1 MKREVRLLLIF
12 LVGGL
17 FMAVAGG
24 AAMWW
29 VMKPPGQG
37 GDVRASEE
45 KIRDPGEF
53 KYVNLEKVV
62 VMLRG
67 AAGEPLSHYMAMDL
81 VFKAPIEH
89 EKAVKQHLPL
99 LRSIAVKA
107 MSAYTLEKATMM
119 TVDEFAADINAAY
132 RDSYAADR
140 TAMPFVEA
148 MIGKL
153 IIE

>member
-12 LVGGL
+12 LVSGL

-24 AAMWW
+24 GAMWW
-29 VMKPPGQG
+29 LMKPQGQG
-37 GDVRASEE
+37 EEPRAAA
-45 KIRDPGEF
+45 KMQDPNAF
-53 KYVNLEKVV
+53 KYINLEKVV

>member
-1 MKREVRLLLIF
+1 MKREVRLLVVF

-17 FMAVAGG
+17 FMALAGG
-24 AAMWW
+24 GAMWW
-29 VMKPPGQG
+29 IMKPQGQG
-37 GDVRASEE
+37 DEPRVQER
-45 KIRDPGEF
+45 IQDPSAF
-53 KYVNLEKVV
+53 KYINLEKVI

-81 VFKAPIEH
+81 VFKAPLEH

-119 TVDEFAADINAAY
+119 TVDQFAADINAAY
-132 RDSYAADR
+132 RDSYAADN
-140 TAMPFVEA
+140 TAMPFTEA